1 MRDDLFNPRTDTTK
15 CWYRDMC
22 NQYGKTPCTPM
33 CIPFKH
39 TDYLLQLSNLPV
51 KQQQPKKLDTKHL
64 EPYTAETLSKILENI
79 YSFVKNGFNLFL
91 FGDTGTGKT
100 SWAVKLMNNYFSV
113 VCEKNIYE
121 PKGLYIS
128 VASFLRDAKL
138 QMNYKN
144 ENYYELLQQIQS
156 CDIVIWD
163 DIFQTD
169 PTNYE
174 SQWLYSYIN
183 DRIFAK
189 KCNIFTSNLSPEQ
202 LEKVDSRLHSRICTS
217 SDILKISGLDRRSDN
232 KFTTSKLFAG
242 GGD

>member
-1 MRDDLFNPRTDTTK
+1 LGFGTE
-15 CWYRDMC
+15 
-22 NQYGKTPCTPM
+22 
-33 CIPFKH
+33 
-39 TDYLLQLSNLPV
+39 
-51 KQQQPKKLDTKHL
+51 KQRA
-64 EPYTAETLSKILENI
+64 YTAETLSKILEDI

-183 DRIFAK
+183 DRMFAQ

-217 SDILKISGLDRRSDN
+217 SDILRISGMDRRSDN
-232 KFTTSKLFAG
+232 KFTTSKLFVG